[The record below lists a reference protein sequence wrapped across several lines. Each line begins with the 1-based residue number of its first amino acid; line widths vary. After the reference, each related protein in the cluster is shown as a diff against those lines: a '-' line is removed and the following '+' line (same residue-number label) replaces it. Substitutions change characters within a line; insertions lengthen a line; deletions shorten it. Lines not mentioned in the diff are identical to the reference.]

1 MNFIFVQK
9 DAAFNATFLVVKYSS
24 KVQSTEID
32 CELKAIVKER
42 RSTPV
47 GYIQNALAEF
57 LCGPYFRETGEKTDN
72 VNFFPSPSPSPYHRL
87 YFPRDKNTHRYLA
100 QLEIIYSLFHLDC
113 ILWYPRATLSGERA
127 WTDHCTGK
135 KQTFSYNDWKIFLT
149 CLFITLNNK

>member
-1 MNFIFVQK
+1 MISQSCLMNFIFVQK

-72 VNFFPSPSPSPYHRL
+72 VNFFSPLLLIIAFTS
-87 YFPRDKNTHRYLA
+87 LA
-100 QLEIIYSLFHLDC
+100 IKI
-113 ILWYPRATLSGERA
+113 R
-127 WTDHCTGK
+127 TDTWR
-135 KQTFSYNDWKIFLT
+135 N
-149 CLFITLNNK
+149 